1 MKSSKFRK
9 VVCILL
15 LLFISYC
22 SIELVISFMS
32 QYPNYTLINI
42 RITEIILFTNTIM
55 LFVIYDTYEMQ
66 KVILDLLT
74 RFVLRD
80 IKKGLK
86 DVNSICDDIEKE
98 LNSTV
103 SRQQVIKENINNYK
117 KDVDKKLDK

>member
-9 VVCILL
+9 IVCILL

-22 SIELVISFMS
+22 GIELVISFMS